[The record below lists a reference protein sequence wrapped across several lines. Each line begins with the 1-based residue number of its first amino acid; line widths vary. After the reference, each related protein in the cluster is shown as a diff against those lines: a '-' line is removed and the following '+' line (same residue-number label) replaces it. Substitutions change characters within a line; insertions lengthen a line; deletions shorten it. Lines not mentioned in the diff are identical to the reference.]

1 MNVGNPSPT
10 CVYLSGMP
18 LRLRV
23 LALIAALFLGGC
35 SSAPPYQGLTADEL
49 YAIARTAF
57 EAEDHNEAQRSLDA
71 FLISFPSDARAAE
84 VRMTLAE
91 SYFIDEEYVT
101 ALSEYQRFIDRF
113 PSHASVSDAAL
124 GMCRSSAA
132 LSPPIQRD
140 QAYTAEAQQVC
151 SNVAIDYPGTPA
163 AAEASRTAAEMRLK
177 LAQKLHQIADYYFRR
192 DFNDSAIIYWQM
204 VEEQYADTE
213 WAPRALLGIMN
224 AYEEIGYEDLVA
236 ETRKKIL
243 DSYPASEEARG
254 LAAGASEPTP
264 SGGAR

>member
-1 MNVGNPSPT
+1 VKLGNPSPPG
-10 CVYLSGMP
+10 VYLSGMP
-18 LRLRV
+18 LCLRF
-23 LALIAALFLGGC
+23 LALIAALFLAGC
-35 SSAPPYQGLTADEL
+35 ASAPPYQGFTADEL
-49 YAIARTAF
+49 YTTARTAF
-57 EAEDHNEAQRSLDA
+57 EAGDHSEAQRALDA
-71 FLISFPSDARAAE
+71 FLISFPSDDRAAE

-113 PSHASVSDAAL
+113 PSHPSAPDAAL

-132 LSPPIQRD
+132 MSPSIQRD
-140 QAYTAEAQQVC
+140 QAYTEEAQQVC
-151 SNVAIDYPGTPA
+151 SNVATDYPGTAA
-163 AAEASRTAAEMRLK
+163 AAEASRTASEMRLK
-177 LAQKLHQIADYYFRR
+177 LAQKLHQIADYYYRR

-224 AYEEIGYEDLVA
+224 AYQEIGYEDLVA
-236 ETRKKIL
+236 ETRQKIL
-243 DSYPASEEARG
+243 DSYPTSEEARA
-254 LAAGASEPTP
+254 LAGGASETTP